1 MTTRNDG
8 LLFEVSYRLGMNEGE
23 ELLDPRVVVVIVR
36 FESKD
41 LGWERVKVKLGISL
55 VEACYE
61 RVAATMSQVRWGRF
75 EG

>member
-36 FESKD
+36 F
-41 LGWERVKVKLGISL
+41 
-55 VEACYE
+55 
-61 RVAATMSQVRWGRF
+61 
-75 EG
+75 